1 MSFFNFRKIFKLGAE
16 KKKKQYEH
24 VRRDE
29 NPEEIWDIIGELGD
43 GAFGKVFKV
52 SNTFL
57 RDPLVALLWQTCLY
71 QMGASLYPTALLLLT
86 QPASSDASVLPW
98 PTHHLQPNTL
108 AWETEVVSDRIA
120 GSLSTFTQHACF
132 LFIFKVE
139 SCTCRYKLSQTWH
152 WCWWVMF
159 VSYLLFSCFRILLKP
174 AKWFPL

>member
-29 NPEEIWDIIGELGD
+29 NPEEVWDIIGELGD

-71 QMGASLYPTALLLLT
+71 QMGAF
-86 QPASSDASVLPW
+86 W
-98 PTHHLQPNTL
+98 
-108 AWETEVVSDRIA
+108 
-120 GSLSTFTQHACF
+120 SLSVPHSPLIIDTT
-132 LFIFKVE
+132 
-139 SCTCRYKLSQTWH
+139 SQQ
-152 WCWWVMF
+152 
-159 VSYLLFSCFRILLKP
+159 
-174 AKWFPL
+174 